1 MEGVGLALLYPALA
15 WSVCAPGHH
24 GYPRAPDLILGKALR
39 GRLGHQITGT
49 TARPFLHFLNPT
61 RRPRRVSSRLVSWRV
76 LRSCVLAPTRSRR
89 SAPRLAS
96 SARVV
101 WYLMVMR
108 QQPMALHARRSL
120 IPNASRRWTT
130 AFRFPA
136 GITTSFPLGS
146 SAPRCP
152 ASHALR
158 VAKASKMR
166 HLRRQPP
173 PKTTGR

>member
-1 MEGVGLALLYPALA
+1 MERLCSWPSWISARTR
-15 WSVCAPGHH
+15 SHS
-24 GYPRAPDLILGKALR
+24 RKALR

-120 IPNASRRWTT
+120 IPDASRRWTT

-152 ASHALR
+152 AWHALK
-158 VAKASKMR
+158 VAKASKCGICVANPR
-166 HLRRQPP
+166 QKPLVDRLRLCRSD
-173 PKTTGR
+173 